1 MDLINKGIVDFCFN
15 SIGCKMHVVTV
26 DLLNDVSTMKAR
38 SFLITEQAKFVGL
51 KPFKQAESNLS
62 GFWNDMA
69 QVLSVLSL

>member
-1 MDLINKGIVDFCFN
+1 
-15 SIGCKMHVVTV
+15 MHVITV